1 MNSKLLQMF
10 FEQYHNELYIYLRS
24 LCHEPAVAEDLL
36 QETFLKAILS
46 LPDDHVNVRAWL
58 YMVARNLYFNYAA
71 KQKHQTQLE
80 AWQEA
85 PAELKD
91 EVLEQMLKDE
101 QRLGL
106 HLALEQ
112 LSETKREILIL
123 QYFGGFSQKE
133 IASMMQLSP
142 ENVRVL
148 GHRAK
153 KELKRLMEEKDNEV

>member
-10 FEQYHNELYIYLRS
+10 FEQYHNDLYIYLRA
-24 LCHEPAVAEDLL
+24 LCHDPVVAEDLL

-58 YMVARNLYFNYAA
+58 YMVARNLYYNYAA
-71 KQKHQTQLE
+71 RRKHQTPLE
-80 AWQEA
+80 EWHEV
-85 PAELKD
+85 PSELKD
-91 EVLEQMLKDE
+91 EVLEQMLQDE
-101 QRLGL
+101 QRMRL
-106 HLALEQ
+106 HRALEQ
-112 LSETKREILIL
+112 LSETRREVLVL

-153 KELKRLMEEKDNEV
+153 KDLKRLMEEKGNDI

>member
-24 LCHEPAVAEDLL
+24 LCHDSAVAEDLL

-46 LPDDHVNVRAWL
+46 LPDDHMNVRAWL
-58 YMVARNLYFNYAA
+58 YMVARNLYFNYASR
-71 KQKHQTQLE
+71 QKHQTSLE
-80 AWQEA
+80 EWQEV
-85 PAELKD
+85 PQFFVD
-91 EVLEQMLKDE
+91 EVLEGMLKNE
-101 QRLGL
+101 QRMRLYQ
-106 HLALEQ
+106 ALEQ
-112 LSETKREILIL
+112 LSQTRREILIL

-133 IASMMQLSP
+133 IASMLQLSP

-153 KELKRLMEEKDNEV
+153 KELKSYMEEQDYEI